1 MQHIA
6 IAFFIGSIFL
16 HTLFQDDFSILK
28 KWEPPFT
35 EKQKLLLEKNERKIM
50 KICSLVKC
58 GYNKNLSAKH
68 IRRLTFYK
76 YHYDVI
82 RPIRRLVDANHFVHF
97 SNLQNVKKCFLVVK
111 YIFYGFYYSL

>member
-1 MQHIA
+1 MQHIT
-6 IAFFIGSIFL
+6 IICFFGSIFL
-16 HTLFQDDFSILK
+16 HTLFQDDFSMLK

-35 EKQKLLLEKNERKIM
+35 EKQQLLLEKNECKII
-50 KICSLVKC
+50 KLCSLTKC
-58 GYNKNLSAKH
+58 GYNKNVCVNH
-68 IRRLTFYK
+68 IRRFTFYK

-97 SNLQNVKKCFLVVK
+97 SNLQNVKKCFLIVK